1 MKSTWR
7 FGVRIALVM
16 AMALVAL
23 TAGVVAPVGAAGTET
38 ASAAAWLRGQQNAD
52 GGYPGFSGPASD
64 PSASADAA
72 LAFVSA
78 GIGLGDVKKGDASL
92 LDYLHASASGLKT
105 GPAATYLLVA
115 ANIGENPSSFGGADL
130 VALSTAEKSADGIY
144 GGSYFIHALVVL
156 AQTIATSP
164 DAAKS
169 LDNGVLL
176 RAQQVDGGWGFDA
189 KGTSDT
195 NTTALVVQA
204 LVASGQGGDAT
215 TRGMAYME
223 GTLQSTG
230 LYPFDAK
237 SGDGDA
243 NSTAYVLQAKI
254 AARAN
259 PAEITRTRTAMLALQ
274 NPSGAFP
281 FQKAAPDDNLLAT
294 VQAIPALNGV
304 AFPAFRG

>member
-1 MKSTWR
+1 MLLA
-7 FGVRIALVM
+7 IML
-16 AMALVAL
+16 MALMI
-23 TAGVVAPVGAAGTET
+23 GIVVAPVGAAGTET
-38 ASAAAWLRGQQNAD
+38 ANAAAWLRGQQNAD

-72 LAFVSA
+72 LALVSA
-78 GIGLGDVKKGDASL
+78 GIGLGDVKKGDTSL
-92 LDYLHASASGLKT
+92 LDYLHTSAPGLKA
-105 GPAATYLLVA
+105 GPAAKYLLVA

-130 VALSTAEKSADGIY
+130 PALSTAEKSTDDIY

-156 AQTIATSP
+156 AQSLATSP
-164 DAAKS
+164 DAAKA

-189 KGTSDT
+189 KGASDT

-223 GTLQSTG
+223 GTLQPTG

-259 PAEITRTRTAMLALQ
+259 PAEITRTRAALLALQ

-281 FQKAAPDDNLLAT
+281 FQQSAPDDNLLAT

-304 AFPAFRG
+304 AFPTFRGQD

>member
-1 MKSTWR
+1 MKDMRR
-7 FGVRIALVM
+7 FGAVLALMLVLMGAIA
-16 AMALVAL
+16 
-23 TAGVVAPVGAAGTET
+23 APVGAAGPET

-72 LAFVSA
+72 LAFVST
-78 GIGLGDVKKGDASL
+78 GIGLGDVKKGDRSL
-92 LDYLHASASGLKT
+92 LEYLHASASGLKA
-105 GPAATYLLVA
+105 GAAAKYVLVA
-115 ANIGENPSSFGGADL
+115 ANIGEDPSAFGDADL
-130 VALSTAEKSADGIY
+130 VALSTSSAEKSADGVY
-144 GGSYFIHALVVL
+144 GNSYFMHALVVL
-156 AQTIATSP
+156 AHAIARSP
-164 DAAKS
+164 DAAKA

-176 RAQQVDGGWGFDA
+176 KAQQVDGGWGFDA
-189 KGTSDT
+189 KGASDT

-223 GTLQSTG
+223 GTVQPTG
-230 LYPFDAK
+230 LYPFDGK

-259 PAEITRTRTAMLALQ
+259 PAEIARTRAALIALQ

-304 AFPAFRG
+304 AFPALRA